1 MSIFK
6 SIILLCLL
14 IVGNLK
20 NISGQILFPTGPQ
33 KHFIWV
39 HTMDKHRTNARYL
52 SEYQDS
58 SITIMDRKKNNKQII
73 NIENI
78 TYLEFR
84 RKGDEL
90 RGFFL
95 GAFGGCLTG
104 VFLGL
109 ARGDDD
115 TADFFSLSAE
125 QNAVLFGILLTPPGA
140 ILGSILGSRKIKVP
154 INGDINNY
162 NRQKKIIESY
172 KYKF

>member
-1 MSIFK
+1 
-6 SIILLCLL
+6 
-14 IVGNLK
+14 
-20 NISGQILFPTGPQ
+20 
-33 KHFIWV
+33 
-39 HTMDKHRTNARYL
+39 
-52 SEYQDS
+52 
-58 SITIMDRKKNNKQII
+58 MDRKKSNKQII

-109 ARGDDD
+109 ARGDND
-115 TADFFSLSAE
+115 TADSFSLSAE

>member
-1 MSIFK
+1 MSFFK
-6 SIILLCLL
+6 SIILFCLL

-52 SEYQDS
+52 NEYQDS
-58 SITIMDRKKNNKQII
+58 SITIMDRKKSNKQII

-109 ARGDDD
+109 AR
-115 TADFFSLSAE
+115 
-125 QNAVLFGILLTPPGA
+125 
-140 ILGSILGSRKIKVP
+140 
-154 INGDINNY
+154 
-162 NRQKKIIESY
+162 
-172 KYKF
+172 